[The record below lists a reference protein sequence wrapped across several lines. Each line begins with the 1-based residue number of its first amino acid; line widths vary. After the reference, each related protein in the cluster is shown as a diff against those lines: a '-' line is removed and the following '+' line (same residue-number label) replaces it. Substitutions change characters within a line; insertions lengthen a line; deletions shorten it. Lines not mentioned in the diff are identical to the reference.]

1 MPFQRS
7 KGLTFISILLILAL
21 ISFFT
26 LLLLK
31 IAPIYINHGRVA
43 SVLAALETDPNLLT
57 MSKTEIST
65 SINKRFNINYVE
77 DVSEDNIQIIAQPGY
92 VNVVIDYQPVKP
104 LFANLSVL
112 VDFHDEIEV
121 GSR

>member
-1 MPFQRS
+1 MPLQRS
-7 KGLTFISILLILAL
+7 QGLTFISILLILAL

-26 LLLLK
+26 LLVLK

-43 SVLAALETDPNLLT
+43 SVLASLETDPNLLN

-65 SINKRFNINYVE
+65 TINKRFNINYVE
-77 DVSEDNIQIIAQPGY
+77 GVSDEDIQIVAQPGY
-92 VNVVIDYQPVKP
+92 VNVLIDYQPVKP